1 MRSRAGP
8 AAACQAC
15 LWGVGH
21 LQTPS
26 GGCSQDRDRQLRL
39 QRPQQA
45 DSGVT
50 QIVRQVAQVM
60 PSALHLV
67 SQAQLLTVLRNAAF
81 RAQLQTCSLAAR
93 KK

>member
-1 MRSRAGP
+1 MCNRAGL

-15 LWGVGH
+15 LWGARH
-21 LQTPS
+21 LLTPS
-26 GGCSQDRDRQLRL
+26 GGCSQDQDRQLRL

-60 PSALHLV
+60 PSTLHLV
-67 SQAQLLTVLRNAAF
+67 SQAQLLNILRNAAF
-81 RAQLQTCSLAAR
+81 RAQLQSGSLAAR
-93 KK
+93 QK